1 MTLTLSAD
9 DLAIRRADRL
19 VCTDIAFS
27 LSAGEALAVRGPNGC
42 GKTTL
47 LRALAGLI
55 RPYRG
60 RIDHRGIS
68 IADDPVAYRQGI
80 ALSAHNDAVKP
91 LETPETHLS
100 YWCRLVAPERG
111 PDPLT
116 ALDRMG
122 LAELATVPTRYLSQG
137 QRRRLAL
144 ARLLVLGATTW
155 LLDEPSAALDT
166 DGRHRLEAAIAD
178 HRSAGGIVV
187 ASTHG
192 GFEMSDAHALTLAP
206 V

>member
-1 MTLTLSAD
+1 MTLTLSAE

-27 LSAGEALAVRGPNGC
+27 LTAGEALAVRGPNGC
-42 GKTTL
+42 GKTSL
-47 LRALAGLI
+47 LRALAGLVK
-55 RPYRG
+55 PYQG

-68 IADDPVAYRQGI
+68 VLDDPVAYRQGI
-80 ALSAHNDAVKP
+80 VLSAHNDAVKP
-91 LETPETHLS
+91 LESPESHLA
-100 YWCRLVAPERG
+100 YWHRLVAPDHG
-111 PDPLT
+111 PDPHT

-122 LAELATVPTRYLSQG
+122 LADLATIPARYLSQG

-144 ARLLVLGATTW
+144 ARLLVLGASTW
-155 LLDEPSAALDT
+155 LLDEPSAALDV
-166 DGRHRLEAAIAD
+166 DGRGRLEAAIGE
-178 HRSAGGIVV
+178 HLSAGGIVV

-192 GFEMSDAHALTLAP
+192 GFDMPQARTLTLAP